1 MRLTTFYHYVLP
13 AITAQLIASAAQ
25 QSASS
30 VHRDARTDTAASSS
44 ISTLRGDEGSQSESI
59 SGILT
64 RALKADTVGTRSSSD
79 GIAFYDEVLGI
90 PKCSSDGTSCD
101 TGDLVIGR
109 GIIYPEPNHPNTLGT
124 TCIDGTSGEPSD
136 ESVDRIIVSSESG
149 DYLMEDGRAIITAT
163 VNCWADGY
171 ANDYVHFYYT
181 SNEVDN
187 ADWNFIE
194 RIQCAGGGQQT
205 LTTSYTLPKGSSHAV
220 RVSIRHMET
229 DLTENDD
236 SCGFGSFT
244 DNDDV
249 AFTVMTAGS
258 IPTISPTTPN
268 PTRAQT
274 LSPTE
279 SSSTPEPTRAQT
291 LSPTESPPTPEPT
304 RAQTLSPTESP
315 FVLFSYGESLYTDP
329 NLGIQISDGLTAKL
343 IARARSRVTF
353 ANGGQS
359 SSVYHMYMDGA
370 GITTLPDGGYVY
382 VSNSED
388 DSGKAGV
395 HGLYFNKDGEITNY
409 KTLLSGT
416 TWNCGGGL
424 SPWNTWVSCEEH
436 DRGQCWQVEPDPNK
450 PNHNAPQVTLLGGNG
465 GNYESVAVDNTNTDK
480 PVFFTTEDNS
490 SGELR
495 RFEADGN
502 GWDAL
507 HVGGQTTYLQFL
519 DGNRF
524 QWTTS
529 LSAGRNSAAN
539 YYPNSEGIAY
549 HNSTLYFVSKVT
561 KRLYILNLTDK
572 TYTSERTGSS
582 WVGQGAFNSQPDQII
597 GNDMDK
603 RKFIYFTEDGGK
615 GPGVH
620 VRDRQG
626 RYYTMVRGVPGG
638 RYSGDETVGIAFSP
652 DRKKFYFGFQD
663 AGVLM
668 EVTRDDGQVFN

>member
-1 MRLTTFYHYVLP
+1 MDTNPEAKVILQHEQRRVESKSRWQKICL
-13 AITAQLIASAAQ
+13 ITGWFTAFMFFIITITLVGRQ
-25 QSASS
+25 QK
-30 VHRDARTDTAASSS
+30 RNN
-44 ISTLRGDEGSQSESI
+44 
-59 SGILT
+59 
-64 RALKADTVGTRSSSD
+64 
-79 GIAFYDEVLGI
+79 I
-90 PKCSSDGTSCD
+90 PS
-101 TGDLVIGR
+101 
-109 GIIYPEPNHPNTLGT
+109 N
-124 TCIDGTSGEPSD
+124 
-136 ESVDRIIVSSESG
+136 
-149 DYLMEDGRAIITAT
+149 TAT
-163 VNCWADGY
+163 VDTT
-171 ANDYVHFYYT
+171 VPV
-181 SNEVDN
+181 SPIV
-187 ADWNFIE
+187 
-194 RIQCAGGGQQT
+194 
-205 LTTSYTLPKGSSHAV
+205 LTTNEPSS
-220 RVSIRHMET
+220 SPSPE
-229 DLTENDD
+229 
-236 SCGFGSFT
+236 
-244 DNDDV
+244 
-249 AFTVMTAGS
+249 
-258 IPTISPTTPN
+258 PTISPTMTNMPSSN
-268 PTRAQT
+268 PTRSA
-274 LSPTE
+274 SP
-279 SSSTPEPTRAQT
+279 SSIPSV
-291 LSPTESPPTPEPT
+291 SYPPTSYPSAFPS
-304 RAQTLSPTESP
+304 AAPFTLFT
-315 FVLFSYGESLYTDP
+315 YGESLYTDP

-343 IARARSRVTF
+343 IARSKSRVTF
-353 ANGGQS
+353 ANGGRS

-370 GITTLPDGGYVY
+370 GVTTLPDGGYVY

-388 DSGKAGV
+388 DNGKAGV
-395 HGLYFNKDGEITNY
+395 HGLYFNKDGEITDY
-409 KTLLSGT
+409 KILLSGT

-424 SPWNTWVSCEEH
+424 SPWNTWVSCEEQ
-436 DRGQCWQVEPDPNK
+436 DGGQCWQVEPDPNK

-465 GNYESVAVDNTNTDK
+465 GNYESVAVDNTYTDK

-529 LSAGRNSAAN
+529 LSAGRNSAAR
-539 YYPNSEGIAY
+539 YYPNLEGIAY

-663 AGVLM
+663 AGVLI
-668 EVTRDDGQVFN
+668 EVTRNDGQVFN